1 MNETEHMNSYLD
13 RFETFVQLCAARQP
27 SDTVPRHEI
36 AILWHGYITGGEA
49 PINVPW

>member
-13 RFETFVQLCAARQP
+13 RFEEFRQVCRRNEDAMEY
-27 SDTVPRHEI
+27 SEQ
-36 AILWHGYITGGEA
+36 AIVALWHGYITGGEA